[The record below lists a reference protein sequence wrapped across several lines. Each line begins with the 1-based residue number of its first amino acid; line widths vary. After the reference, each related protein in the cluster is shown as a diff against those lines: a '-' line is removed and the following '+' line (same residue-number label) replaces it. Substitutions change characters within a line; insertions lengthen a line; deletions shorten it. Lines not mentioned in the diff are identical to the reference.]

1 MENELIYL
9 NAFTEYLKEK
19 DFVLFDKVSLLGVIR
34 DSQTQE
40 LELFS
45 EAAFGEF
52 FSQDDWNKV
61 IEYQERFSD
70 PSRS

>member
-34 DSQTQE
+34 NSQTQE
-40 LELFS
+40 LELF
-45 EAAFGEF
+45 F
-52 FSQDDWNKV
+52 
-61 IEYQERFSD
+61 
-70 PSRS
+70 RSSFWRIFQPRRLE

>member
-34 DSQTQE
+34 NSQTQE